1 MMLALTYT
9 SSLLFALSATAVRAK
24 SQVCSASD
32 CIDGSSASPCE
43 SNQSQLPNCKVK
55 CLPVLAFD
63 SFSLTYLL
71 PGTYSSTS
79 YSPTSPLNATI
90 SNSSSSLTI
99 STPDSPVGFTSF
111 SYSGLGNVWTVN
123 DWGMGNW
130 KSIYLPDG
138 WYAVLGQGKV
148 LWGAI
153 PEKSLLPMSIS
164 SMGISYAGNSACSPA
179 CSSHG
184 TCIATNASA
193 TCKCDE
199 GWAGSTCD
207 SCATGYYGTSC
218 TAGPSNCTIWD
229 DGYTGTGKCIG
240 TATSSS
246 DICGCDHGTCTSSTE
261 CTCAAGWTTNST
273 ASSSLC
279 NTCAQGFFQ
288 DISGNCLA
296 CPLGCKTCELQAN
309 TNSTAA
315 CTSCSPMLTLST
327 ASPATCV
334 SSAGT
339 CSSGSYYDSS
349 TSSCENCSPACST
362 CTGPGTSDCLSCASP
377 RVNLQGYCVG
387 YDSTTGQCDSTLSGL
402 DGVFVVNNQKS
413 ECDSCPAGCLSCYIP
428 SFSNA
433 ASYDSLMCQACQE
446 GYLLEVGQ
454 CVKQCSDGWFLSEGS
469 ATTNGTCQECDSSC
483 STCISTSTTC
493 LSCSS
498 SSMSAHSGSCVPST
512 SCPSSTVSINGTCI
526 TCPPDCATCSSASTC
541 STCPSDRPILKDGR
555 CVAYCPKDTYYDTDT
570 GTCQACDWTCK
581 NCVGEGS
588 TMCSSCSDGYM
599 LKGGICVDALCGDGG
614 FADGLG
620 MCLSSFVHKS
630 QKRYLGFLAL
640 IGVVI
645 IAGIASWWY
654 VRRERKKTRQATKE
668 FGGRLDERNVNDR
681 LAALRLEKV
690 FGFNRVT
697 SGRGGDRSARTTQE
711 DGGKKNKL
719 RDILLPSK
727 RKSGDEEME
736 MKRSNFAP
744 DKERDRYDSWRKS
757 NLGRD
762 SWIAPPPYVP
772 SQSILDPVDIKHS
785 FNRRDSLD
793 SIPTPSH
800 QTFALSSSTSSSMTT
815 RPATPPR
822 KQQNS
827 YLSSKIVYSMS
838 TPSPPPHSRSLMPPP
853 RPGMGRR
860 DSENSFSSGS
870 LLTPMAGMMGTTNIT
885 VDKERD
891 LRRYS
896 GTQDGHMD
904 VERRLMDLWPALKER
919 DREREGFI

>member
-1 MMLALTYT
+1 
-9 SSLLFALSATAVRAK
+9 
-24 SQVCSASD
+24 
-32 CIDGSSASPCE
+32 
-43 SNQSQLPNCKVK
+43 
-55 CLPVLAFD
+55 
-63 SFSLTYLL
+63 
-71 PGTYSSTS
+71 
-79 YSPTSPLNATI
+79 
-90 SNSSSSLTI
+90 
-99 STPDSPVGFTSF
+99 
-111 SYSGLGNVWTVN
+111 
-123 DWGMGNW
+123 
-130 KSIYLPDG
+130 
-138 WYAVLGQGKV
+138 
-148 LWGAI
+148 
-153 PEKSLLPMSIS
+153 
-164 SMGISYAGNSACSPA
+164 
-179 CSSHG
+179 
-184 TCIATNASA
+184 
-193 TCKCDE
+193 
-199 GWAGSTCD
+199 
-207 SCATGYYGTSC
+207 
-218 TAGPSNCTIWD
+218 
-229 DGYTGTGKCIG
+229 
-240 TATSSS
+240 
-246 DICGCDHGTCTSSTE
+246 
-261 CTCAAGWTTNST
+261 
-273 ASSSLC
+273 
-279 NTCAQGFFQ
+279 
-288 DISGNCLA
+288 
-296 CPLGCKTCELQAN
+296 
-309 TNSTAA
+309 
-315 CTSCSPMLTLST
+315 
-327 ASPATCV
+327 
-334 SSAGT
+334 
-339 CSSGSYYDSS
+339 
-349 TSSCENCSPACST
+349 
-362 CTGPGTSDCLSCASP
+362 
-377 RVNLQGYCVG
+377 
-387 YDSTTGQCDSTLSGL
+387 
-402 DGVFVVNNQKS
+402 
-413 ECDSCPAGCLSCYIP
+413 
-428 SFSNA
+428 
-433 ASYDSLMCQACQE
+433 
-446 GYLLEVGQ
+446 
-454 CVKQCSDGWFLSEGS
+454 
-469 ATTNGTCQECDSSC
+469 
-483 STCISTSTTC
+483 
-493 LSCSS
+493 
-498 SSMSAHSGSCVPST
+498 
-512 SCPSSTVSINGTCI
+512 
-526 TCPPDCATCSSASTC
+526 
-541 STCPSDRPILKDGR
+541 
-555 CVAYCPKDTYYDTDT
+555 
-570 GTCQACDWTCK
+570 
-581 NCVGEGS
+581 
-588 TMCSSCSDGYM
+588 MCSSCSDGYM

-645 IAGIASWWY
+645 ISGIASWWY

-668 FGGRLDERNVNDR
+668 FGGRLDERNVSDR
-681 LAALRLEKV
+681 LGALRLEKV

-827 YLSSKIVYSMS
+827 YLGSKIVYSMS

-860 DSENSFSSGS
+860 DSENSFSSGP

-904 VERRLMDLWPALKER
+904 VERRLVDLWPALKER